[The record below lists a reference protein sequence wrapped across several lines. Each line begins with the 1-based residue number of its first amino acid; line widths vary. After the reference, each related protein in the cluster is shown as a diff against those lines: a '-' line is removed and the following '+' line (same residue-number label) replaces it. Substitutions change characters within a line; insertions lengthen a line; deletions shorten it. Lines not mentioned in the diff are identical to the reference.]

1 MLHTQYSRCCIN
13 AEALD
18 NGECTSPKICHY
30 CVQSTRVPCC
40 RSRAE
45 SMRKLYFSY
54 ERRFGSGYDPPL
66 LYRFKHT
73 VPANQFF
80 QDGMLLHE
88 ILPRVLRAMANLER
102 SAADS
107 VVNAVNAP
115 DEEDVDPNLAEV
127 NQKRQQKVIQ
137 AMASPSFSADVFA
150 IRSLA
155 QPINELIAELSHR
168 TTILS
173 KLNDDFALSDSDG
186 VGLRKMSL
194 SA

>member
-1 MLHTQYSRCCIN
+1 M
-13 AEALD
+13 D

-45 SMRKLYFSY
+45 SLMKLYHSY

-88 ILPRVLRAMANLER
+88 ILPRVLRGLANLER
-102 SAADS
+102 SSA
-107 VVNAVNAP
+107 VNNAVNAP
-115 DEEDVDPNLAEV
+115 DEEDIDPNLAEV
-127 NQKRQQKVIQ
+127 NQKRHQKVIE
-137 AMASPSFSADVFA
+137 AMASPSFPADVFV
-150 IRSLA
+150 IRSLTR
-155 QPINELIAELSHR
+155 PINELIAELSHR

-173 KLNDDFALSDSDG
+173 KLNDDFALSESDA
-186 VGLRKMSL
+186 VGLRKMYP
-194 SA
+194 SAR